1 MCMNKIKVPYTKAW
15 DAIVWASEQFGNGG
29 YTIVSGFPGKM
40 YEFTFERPD
49 QAALFALKWM

>member
-1 MCMNKIKVPYTKAW
+1 MITIKVPTIKAY
-15 DAIVWASEQFGNGG
+15 DAIVWASEQFGTGG

-49 QAALFALKWM
+49 HAALFALKWM